1 MELYLDIF
9 LKVLVALSA
18 SLSAVSTGGAFG
30 FTSQIT
36 YSFQHGNDQ
45 LMKMAIGEYVW
56 IGMKEK
62 CHCRTS
68 RLLKIAKMPLSTS
81 VIN

>member
-1 MELYLDIF
+1 MQLNLHNF
-9 LKVLVALSA
+9 KVLVALSA
-18 SLSAVSTGGAFG
+18 SISAVSHGAAFG

-45 LMKMAIGEYVW
+45 LLEMAIGEYVW

-62 CHCRTS
+62 MSTYNFS
-68 RLLKIAKMPLSTS
+68 IAQNCQN
-81 VIN
+81 I